1 MRNERGI
8 AMAMCLFVMAM
19 ITGIT
24 VAAMTMS
31 RSDILTSRNYRSASQ
46 GLDAAE
52 AGIAHA
58 VQIISN
64 PGVLNLKNDIINTWP
79 GGNAPFGANPKP
91 MQQNTKYSYSVQIF
105 NYNRA
110 TGIAAL
116 ANDANRGLLV
126 ATGTGSDNSRRQVRA
141 FIIKSDI
148 PNAPPGAIYLA
159 TDSTTNSTF
168 NGNNFQVNGNDVNI
182 NGTPGP
188 KPAVPGLT
196 TRTEANA
203 QEARDSLNS
212 VQKNNITGQGFVPG
226 SPATP
231 AISATQQGMTSSQIN
246 QMITDLLALPHCTL
260 NSSTFNNSTPKCAP
274 NNDFGSQAAPQI
286 VYLPGNGSGVTMGN
300 GNPTG
305 YGILIVENALTI
317 NGNLDWNGLILVRG
331 TTSLTDISGSATI
344 FGSIWT
350 TDFNLTVA
358 GHADIQYSSQALALA
373 NQAAGPGVTTLPA
386 PVKIYAWRD
395 VY

>member
-1 MRNERGI
+1 
-8 AMAMCLFVMAM
+8 MAMCLFVLAL
-19 ITGIT
+19 ISGIT
-24 VAAMTMS
+24 VAAITMS
-31 RSDILTSRNYRSASQ
+31 RSDIVTSRNYRSASQ

-52 AGIAHA
+52 AGLAHA
-58 VQIISN
+58 VQMIST
-64 PGVLNLKNDIINTWP
+64 PGILNVQNDVINVWA
-79 GGNAPFGANPKP
+79 GGYAPFGANPKP
-91 MQQNTKYSYSVQIF
+91 MQQNTNYSYSVQIF
-105 NYNRA
+105 PYNSA
-110 TGIAAL
+110 TGIAGL
-116 ANDANRGLLV
+116 AADANRGLLV
-126 ATGTGSDNSRRQVRA
+126 ATGTGLDNSRRQIRA

-159 TDSTTNSTF
+159 TENNTNSTF

-196 TRTEANA
+196 TRTETNA
-203 QEARDSLNS
+203 QEARNSLNT

-226 SPATP
+226 NPATP
-231 AISATQQGMTSSQIN
+231 SISATQQGMTTQQIN

-260 NSSTFNNSTPKCAP
+260 TSSTFNNSTAKCP
-274 NNDFGSQAAPQI
+274 PGNNFGTQAAPQI

-331 TTSLTDISGSATI
+331 TTQVTDISGSATI

>member
-1 MRNERGI
+1 LRNERGI
-8 AMAMCLFVMAM
+8 AMALCLFVLALVS
-19 ITGIT
+19 GIT
-24 VAAMTMS
+24 VAAITMS
-31 RSDILTSRNYRSASQ
+31 RSDIVTSRNYRNASQ

-52 AGIAHA
+52 AGLAHA

-64 PGVLNLKNDIINTWP
+64 PGVVNLTNDIINTW
-79 GGNAPFGANPKP
+79 GGGYAPFGANPNP
-91 MQQNTKYSYSVQIF
+91 MQQNTAFSYSVKIF
-105 NYNRA
+105 AYNSA
-110 TGIAAL
+110 SGIAGL
-116 ANDANRGLLV
+116 AADANRGLLV
-126 ATGTGSDNSRRQVRA
+126 ATGTGSDNSQRSIRA

-159 TDSTTNSTF
+159 TDNTTNSTF
-168 NGNNFQVNGNDVNI
+168 NGNNFQINGNDVNI

-203 QEARDSLNS
+203 QEARNSLNS
-212 VQKNNITGQGFVPG
+212 VQKNNIQGQGFVPG
-226 SPATP
+226 NPATP
-231 AISATQQGMTSSQIN
+231 AISATQQGMTTQQIN

-260 NSSTFNNSTPKCAP
+260 TSSTFNNSTTKCAP
-274 NNDFGSQAAPQI
+274 NNDFGSQASPQI

-331 TTSLTDISGSATI
+331 TTQVTDISGSATI

-373 NQAAGPGVTTLPA
+373 NQAGGPNVQTLPA
-386 PVKIYAWRD
+386 PVKIYSWRD